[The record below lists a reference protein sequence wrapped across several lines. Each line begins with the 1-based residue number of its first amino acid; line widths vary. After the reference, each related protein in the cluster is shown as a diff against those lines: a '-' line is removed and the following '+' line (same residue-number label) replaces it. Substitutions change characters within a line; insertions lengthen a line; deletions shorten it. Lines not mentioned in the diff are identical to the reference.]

1 MWQGT
6 VESLHIVAE
15 KSQPMT
21 TVETIHAI
29 PGRGLEGDRYANGK
43 GTYSNK
49 LEEGRQ
55 VTLFEQETLEA
66 LHRDH
71 GIALE
76 PRETRRN
83 VITRGVPLNHLVGQR
98 FLVSDVLL
106 EGMRLNKP
114 CRYLEDL
121 LGIKGLFKALIHRS
135 GLNCRILTEGE
146 IRVGHTVRPVEGPNV

>member
-1 MWQGT
+1 MWQGI

-66 LHRDH
+66 LHRDY
-71 GIALE
+71 GIALK

-83 VITRGVPLNHLVGQR
+83 VITRGVALNHLVGQR
-98 FLVSDVLL
+98 FLVGDVLL

-114 CRYLEDL
+114 CARV
-121 LGIKGLFKALIHRS
+121 S
-135 GLNCRILTEGE
+135 GRA
-146 IRVGHTVRPVEGPNV
+146 RQA

>member
-29 PGRGLEGDRYANGK
+29 SGRGLEGDRYANGK

-114 CRYLEDL
+114 CRDRCPWAIIARLSPTTATSTPAISAHCAD
-121 LGIKGLFKALIHRS
+121 
-135 GLNCRILTEGE
+135 
-146 IRVGHTVRPVEGPNV
+146 V

>member
-15 KSQPMT
+15 KSHPMT

-49 LEEGRQ
+49 LGEGRQ

-76 PRETRRN
+76 PCETRRN
-83 VITRGVPLNHLVGQR
+83 VITRVCR
-98 FLVSDVLL
+98 SITWAASDSWSAT
-106 EGMRLNKP
+106 
-114 CRYLEDL
+114 CCS
-121 LGIKGLFKALIHRS
+121 KAC
-135 GLNCRILTEGE
+135 G
-146 IRVGHTVRPVEGPNV
+146 

>member
-1 MWQGT
+1 MWRGT

-15 KSQPMT
+15 KSQPMA
-21 TVETIHAI
+21 TVETIRAV

-49 LEEGRQ
+49 PEEGRQ

-66 LHRDH
+66 LRRDH
-71 GIALE
+71 GIALK

-83 VITRGVPLNHLVGQR
+83 VITRGMPLNHLVGRR
-98 FLVSDVLL
+98 FLVGDVLL
-106 EGMRLNKP
+106 EGMRLNTP

-146 IRVGHTVRPVEGPNV
+146 IRVGDTVRPVED

>member
-15 KSQPMT
+15 KSQPMA
-21 TVETIHAI
+21 TVETIRAV

-49 LEEGRQ
+49 PEEGRQ

-66 LHRDH
+66 LRRDH

-76 PRETRRN
+76 PHETRRN
-83 VITRGVPLNHLVGQR
+83 VITRGIPLNSMTDLFCQVAQ
-98 FLVSDVLL
+98 VL
-106 EGMRLNKP
+106 RK
-114 CRYLEDL
+114 RQTSA
-121 LGIKGLFKALIHRS
+121 LGHKQ
-135 GLNCRILTEGE
+135 T
-146 IRVGHTVRPVEGPNV
+146 